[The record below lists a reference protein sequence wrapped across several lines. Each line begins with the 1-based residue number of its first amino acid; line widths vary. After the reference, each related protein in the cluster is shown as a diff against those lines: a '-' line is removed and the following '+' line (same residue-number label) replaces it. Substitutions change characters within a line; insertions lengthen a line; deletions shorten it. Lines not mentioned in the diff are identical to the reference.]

1 MNRRLVVMLALSVY
15 TALTVPTL
23 AVEVKLTVADT
34 AGVGR
39 VAEPVTIGIPFA
51 KGAVKDA
58 STLFA
63 MADGKRIPVQF
74 IKTVPWPDGSVRWAL
89 MDTQVDVP
97 AGGKVGLVVSDR
109 GRPAAPP
116 EPLEVR
122 DTAAT
127 LRVSTGP
134 LLFTIDKKKAKF
146 NPFATLKVDGKEV
159 IHGGKGLAIYFPDGR
174 VKVAGPPDSIK
185 VEQSGPMNVV
195 IACKGGVPGVHNGL
209 LRYTVRITAY
219 AGKKFVKL
227 HVWLENQGA
236 YGYGHG
242 EPKREWFGFDGMA
255 VELGLLLGGKPT
267 GSCEG
272 VTGWVPFKVEQLC
285 PKGTWKSFAYT
296 ITGGGKTLKQGART
310 DGVVRLTGANGTLT
324 AAVRHFWQNY
334 EKAIEFDPM
343 GLKVWL
349 WPRSGEWPRSK
360 VRRGASSARDLFK
373 QFKKPGMYHLPG
385 SRHKGHEIILD
396 FSGRD
401 PKTTAATLNAPLRAQ
416 ASPEYYASTEAAP
429 GWFAP
434 AGFQAGD
441 GAYDQKVANWNRQA
455 WNAVDPNAK
464 NRGSLAYAR
473 NGGADGRGFWYG
485 WMDFGD
491 LLWQPGTCQLHYDWT
506 WVMLLN
512 WMRQGNPEFLE
523 MGTGMARH
531 RIDVDQCWSDRD
543 EIAYRAV
550 CAYEKGYTD
559 IHHGR
564 GVRGRPTT
572 THTWVSGVV
581 LYYMLTGEQKAYEC
595 AMRTY
600 QGIRERGVGRYRKG
614 PSTGGQMRSTG
625 WSVLGLCSLYDL
637 TADKKYLDDAMV
649 LFKNHVVPTWKKD
662 GPYLQKGLQYY
673 YSTQGFCEL
682 QHRTGDAEVMKLLEE
697 GCAGQFPKKTYSE
710 WPIFLS
716 NIYAYVG
723 LKQNKPEY
731 VTKAKELF
739 NAYVSNSKSPPAY
752 RIGSG
757 AWTKETCKTIRNGH
771 ILQYVLWKT
780 SKEKK

>member
-1 MNRRLVVMLALSVY
+1 
-15 TALTVPTL
+15 
-23 AVEVKLTVADT
+23 VELIT
-34 AGVGR
+34 
-39 VAEPVTIGIPFA
+39 
-51 KGAVKDA
+51 
-58 STLFA
+58 
-63 MADGKRIPVQF
+63 
-74 IKTVPWPDGSVRWAL
+74 
-89 MDTQVDVP
+89 
-97 AGGKVGLVVSDR
+97 
-109 GRPAAPP
+109 
-116 EPLEVR
+116 
-122 DTAAT
+122 
-127 LRVSTGP
+127 
-134 LLFTIDKKKAKF
+134 
-146 NPFATLKVDGKEV
+146 
-159 IHGGKGLAIYFPDGR
+159 GGKGLVIYKAGGGDVASIAPSE
-174 VKVAGPPDSIK
+174 VKVEDAGPMRAT
-185 VEQSGPMNVV
+185 VCVR
-195 IACKGGVPGVHNGL
+195 GVYPGVHNNL

-227 HVWLENQGA
+227 QVWLENQGA

-255 VELGLLLGGKPT
+255 VEMGLLLGDKVT
-267 GSCEG
+267 ASCEG
-272 VTGWVPFKVEQLC
+272 VSGAAPFKVEQLC
-285 PKGTWKSFAYT
+285 PTGNWKSFAYT
-296 ITGGGKTLKQGART
+296 ITGGGKTLKRGART
-310 DGVVRLTGANGTLT
+310 DGVVAIAGPNGKLT

-334 EKAIEFDPM
+334 EKAIEVDTST
-343 GLKVWL
+343 LTVWL

-360 VRRGASSARDLFK
+360 VRRGASSAGDLFK

-401 PKTTAATLNAPLRAQ
+401 PRATVATLSAPLRAQ
-416 ASPEYYASTEAAP
+416 ATPEYYATTEAAP

-434 AGFQAGD
+434 ASFKTGD
-441 GAYDQKVANWNRQA
+441 AAYDQKVANWNRQA

-464 NRGSLAYAR
+464 NRGSLAFAR

-512 WMRQGNPEFLE
+512 WMRQGQPEFLE
-523 MGTGMARH
+523 MGTQMARH

-543 EIAYRAV
+543 ELAYRAC

-600 QGIRERGVGRYRKG
+600 QGLLERAVNPKRKSPG
-614 PSTGGQMRSTG
+614 TGGQMRSTG
-625 WSVLGLCSLYDL
+625 WSILNLCSLYDL

-682 QHRTGDAEVMKLLEE
+682 QHRTGDANVMKLLEE

-723 LKQNKPEY
+723 YKKGKPEY
-731 VTKAKELF
+731 IKTAQDYF
-739 NAYVSNSKSPPAY
+739 TGYVSGSKSPPAY

-771 ILQYVLWKT
+771 ILQYVKWKLN
-780 SKEKK
+780 K